1 MTEELLLSEIHQL
14 PESLQLKVLDY
25 VHQLKEEQKSEN
37 KYIKDGKRVFGALKG
52 KFKMSSDFDEP
63 LEDFKDYM

>member
-1 MTEELLLSEIHQL
+1 MTEQLLLSEIHQL

-25 VHQLKEEQKSEN
+25 INQLKKEQPVEN

-52 KFKMSSDFDEP
+52 KFKMSPDFDEP
-63 LEDFKDYM
+63 LEDFKEYM